1 MSVRMRTHTPAPP
14 PPPPT
19 TRLEAKPYFFA
30 GDIKIGSLLL
40 APHNPVTGA
49 ESQWVSKTGSQ
60 REVRSNGPTRH
71 HEFRFH
77 TWWWRWQRDAGFE
90 APGLHTHAHIYAQ
103 HTRSHSGCRV
113 KNDSGEQEACRSRA
127 ELWWRLGGGHSR
139 DGETWMDSGHILEAK
154 ETELAVGLNIGRVKG
169 REIEDNP

>member
-1 MSVRMRTHTPAPP
+1 MSVRMRTHIPSPT
-14 PPPPT
+14 PT

-30 GDIKIGSLLL
+30 RDIKIGSLLL

-77 TWWWRWQRDAGFE
+77 CGGVDNELPDLKPRFT
-90 APGLHTHAHIYAQ
+90 
-103 HTRSHSGCRV
+103 HTRTHICTIHTKSF
-113 KNDSGEQEACRSRA
+113 
-127 ELWWRLGGGHSR
+127 RLPC
-139 DGETWMDSGHILEAK
+139 EE
-154 ETELAVGLNIGRVKG
+154 
-169 REIEDNP
+169 